1 MCSSNP
7 LRRRLLQEPNL
18 KLERVVKKVQ
28 AMEFAEKQSIIM
40 QPEKNAGWYGKPK
53 SNTR

>member
-18 KLERVVKKVQ
+18 KLEKVVKKAQ
-28 AMEFAEKQSIIM
+28 TMEFAEKQSIIM
-40 QPEKNAGWYGKPK
+40 QPEKKCRMVWQG
-53 SNTR
+53 